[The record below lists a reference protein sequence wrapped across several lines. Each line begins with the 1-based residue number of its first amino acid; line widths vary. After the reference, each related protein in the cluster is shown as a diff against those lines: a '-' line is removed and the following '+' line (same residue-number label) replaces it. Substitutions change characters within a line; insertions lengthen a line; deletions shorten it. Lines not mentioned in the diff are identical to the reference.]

1 MSIVLR
7 ITDAGRA
14 ALVNAAR
21 DGTNAVRIASVGV
34 TPTAIVAAANTA
46 ALPGEVKR
54 IETISGAG
62 VAADV
67 IHLVVRD
74 ETADTYTVRSLAL
87 YLTDGTLFASYG
99 QAAPIIEKSAGALL
113 LLAIDATLL
122 DVAASQITFGNA
134 NFLNPPATTTTA
146 GVIELA
152 TDAEATALADAVRAL
167 TPKNMAAIFTA
178 ANVLSRLMSVDGA
191 GSGLDADL
199 LDGRQGAEFALW
211 SGGNFTAPVGI
222 SHSGVAAGLRISDG
236 TTGYG
241 YMQFGNASDV
251 NASLNWYM
259 GSSADGAYSLHQGQF
274 GFGQLRL
281 RVTQT
286 AVAFNGAL
294 MWTAAND
301 GAGSGLDADLLDGRH
316 ATDFI
321 LRAGDNFTGP
331 VGIRHAGLAAGL
343 RVSDGTN
350 GYGFIQFGEASD
362 ANVSLNWYMGSSAD
376 NAFSLYQGQFGFG
389 QLRLRVTPTTV
400 AFNGSLM
407 WTTANDGAGSGLD
420 ADLLDGRQGG
430 EFALLAGAAFTGPTT
445 APSGSIGSVTG
456 DSNGN
461 LLVGVSSGSAH
472 VLAKG
477 GAEGATHTGFLGPNG
492 YIASF
497 NVANASGQS
506 EAPSAFYIS
515 KNSGT
520 GRSIN
525 AAGTI
530 NASGADYAE
539 YMQKADGCGPIAAG
553 DVCGVDA
560 NGELVTSWSQ
570 ALSFVV
576 KSDQPGFVGNDTY
589 GAHLGE
595 RPTEPTDETAHDFAF
610 AYDAYVAEL
619 AAFEEA
625 LEAAR
630 ANVDRIAFCG
640 QVPVTV
646 SGPFAVG
653 DYVIATE
660 ESGGIE
666 AVAIPSA
673 KITFAQYRKRLGKVW
688 AVRDGRAWID
698 VQHG

>member
-1 MSIVLR
+1 MPIVLR

-54 IETISGAG
+54 IATISGAG

-74 ETADTYTVRSLAL
+74 ESADTYTVRSLAL

-99 QAAPIIEKSAGALL
+99 QAAPVIEKSTGALL

-122 DVAASQITFGNA
+122 DVAANQVTFGNA
-134 NFLNPPATTTTA
+134 NFLNPPATTETP

-152 TDAEATALADAVRAL
+152 TDAEATAMVDGLRAMS
-167 TPKNMAAIFTA
+167 PKNMAAVFTA
-178 ANVLSRLMSVDGA
+178 ANILVRLLQV
-191 GSGLDADL
+191 
-199 LDGRQGAEFALW
+199 
-211 SGGNFTAPVGI
+211 
-222 SHSGVAAGLRISDG
+222 
-236 TTGYG
+236 
-241 YMQFGNASDV
+241 
-251 NASLNWYM
+251 
-259 GSSADGAYSLHQGQF
+259 
-274 GFGQLRL
+274 
-281 RVTQT
+281 
-286 AVAFNGAL
+286 
-294 MWTAAND
+294 D

-343 RVSDGTN
+343 RISDGTN
-350 GYGFIQFGEASD
+350 GYGFMQFGEASD

-376 NAFSLYQGQFGFG
+376 NAFSIYQGQFGFG
-389 QLRLRVTPTTV
+389 QLRLRVTPTTI
-400 AFNGSLM
+400 AFNGSML
-407 WTTANDGAGSGLD
+407 WTAANDGAGSGLDADLLDGQQGTWYTDITARLGYTPMDASTFTGANVISSMLTVDGAGSGLD
-420 ADLLDGRQGG
+420 ADLLDGRQGS
-430 EFALLAGAAFTGPTT
+430 EFAQLAGAAFTGAVS
-445 APSGSIGSVTG
+445 APSGTIGSVTG
-456 DSNGN
+456 DGNGN

-497 NVANASGQS
+497 NVANSSGQS

-595 RPTEPTDETAHDFAF
+595 RPTKPTDETADDFAF
-610 AYDAYVAEL
+610 AYDAYVAGL

-640 QVPVTV
+640 QVPVKV

-660 ESGGIE
+660 ESGRIK

>member
-1 MSIVLR
+1 MSLVLR

-34 TPTAIVAAANTA
+34 SPTAIVAAANTA

-54 IETISGAG
+54 IATISGAG

-87 YLTDGTLFASYG
+87 YLTDGTLFGAYG

-134 NFLNPPATTTTA
+134 NFLNPAATTATP
-146 GVIELA
+146 GVVELA
-152 TDAEATALADAVRAL
+152 TDAEATALSDAVRAL

-178 ANVLSRLMSVDGA
+178 ANVLSRLLSVHGA

-199 LDGRQGAEFALW
+199 LDGRQGGEFALW
-211 SGGNFTAPVGI
+211 SGG
-222 SHSGVAAGLRISDG
+222 
-236 TTGYG
+236 
-241 YMQFGNASDV
+241 
-251 NASLNWYM
+251 
-259 GSSADGAYSLHQGQF
+259 
-274 GFGQLRL
+274 
-281 RVTQT
+281 
-286 AVAFNGAL
+286 
-294 MWTAAND
+294 
-301 GAGSGLDADLLDGRH
+301 
-316 ATDFI
+316 
-321 LRAGDNFTGP
+321 NFTGP

-343 RVSDGTN
+343 RISDGTN
-350 GYGFIQFGEASD
+350 GYGFLQFGEASD

-376 NAFSLYQGQFGFG
+376 NAYSIYQGPFGSG
-389 QLRLRVTPTTV
+389 ALRLRVTQTTV

-407 WTTANDGAGSGLD
+407 WTAANDGAGSGLDADLLDGQQGAWYTDVVARLGYTPVNATTFTAANIISRLLTVDGAGSGLD
-420 ADLLDGRQGG
+420 ADLLDGRQGS
-430 EFALLAGAAFTGPTT
+430 EFALLAGAAFTGAVS
-445 APSGSIGSVTG
+445 APSGTIGSVTC
-456 DSNGN
+456 DANAN
-461 LLVGVSSGSAH
+461 LLVGVTSGSAH
-472 VLAKG
+472 ILAKG
-477 GAEGATHTGFLGPNG
+477 GVENAQHTGFLGPNG
-492 YIASF
+492 YVATF
-497 NVANASGQS
+497 NIANASGQS
-506 EAPSAFYIS
+506 SAASAFYLS
-515 KNSGT
+515 KNSST

-539 YMQKADGCGPIAAG
+539 YMQKADGCGPIVAG
-553 DVCGVDA
+553 DVCGVDI
-560 NGELVTSWSQ
+560 NGELVTRW
-570 ALSFVV
+570 ADARSFVV

-595 RPTEPTDETAHDFAF
+595 RPIEPTDETADDWDTAHA
-610 AYDAYVAEL
+610 AYIADL
-619 AAFEEA
+619 AAFEDA

-640 QVPVTV
+640 QVPVAV
-646 SGPFAVG
+646 SGAFAVG
-653 DYVIATE
+653 DYIVAAPDGDAIT
-660 ESGGIE
+660 
-666 AVAIPSA
+666 AVAVDAATIS
-673 KITFAQYRKRLGKVW
+673 FDQYRARLGKVW

>member
-74 ETADTYTVRSLAL
+74 ESADTYTVRSLAL

-178 ANVLSRLMSVDGA
+178 ANVLSRLLS
-191 GSGLDADL
+191 
-199 LDGRQGAEFALW
+199 
-211 SGGNFTAPVGI
+211 I
-222 SHSGVAAGLRISDG
+222 
-236 TTGYG
+236 
-241 YMQFGNASDV
+241 
-251 NASLNWYM
+251 
-259 GSSADGAYSLHQGQF
+259 
-274 GFGQLRL
+274 
-281 RVTQT
+281 
-286 AVAFNGAL
+286 
-294 MWTAAND
+294 D

-321 LRAGDNFTGP
+321 LRAGDNFAGP
-331 VGIRHAGLAAGL
+331 VGIRHEGLAAGL
-343 RVSDGTN
+343 RISDGTN
-350 GYGFIQFGEASD
+350 GYGFMQFGEASD

-376 NAFSLYQGQFGFG
+376 NAFSIYQGQFGFG
-389 QLRLRVTPTTV
+389 QLRLRVTPTTI
-400 AFNGSLM
+400 AFNGSML

-420 ADLLDGRQGG
+420 ADLLDGQQGTWYTDITARLGYTAMDASTFTGANVISRMLTVDGAGSGLDADMLDGRQGN
-430 EFALLAGAAFTGPTT
+430 EFALLAGAAFTAPIS
-445 APSGSIGSVTG
+445 APSGTIGSVTG
-456 DSNGN
+456 DGDGN
-461 LLVGVSSGSAH
+461 LLVGVSSGTAH

-477 GAEGATHTGFLGPNG
+477 GAENAQHTGFLGPNG
-492 YIASF
+492 YIATF
-497 NVANASGQS
+497 NIATESGQS
-506 EAPSAFYIS
+506 AAPSAFFLS
-515 KNSGT
+515 KNNST

-539 YMQKADGCGPIAAG
+539 YMQKAEGCGPIAAG

-595 RPTEPTDETAHDFAF
+595 RPTEPTDETADDLAF

-640 QVPVTV
+640 QVPVAV

-653 DYVIATE
+653 DYVVAAE
-660 ESGGIE
+660 EGGGIK

>member
-21 DGTNAVRIASVGV
+21 DGTNAVRIASIGV
-34 TPTAIVAAANTA
+34 TPAAIVAAANTA

-54 IETISGAG
+54 IATISGAG

-67 IHLVVRD
+67 IHLIVRD
-74 ETADTYTVRSLAL
+74 ESADTYTVRSLAL
-87 YLTDGTLFASYG
+87 YLPDGTLFASYG

-134 NFLNPPATTTTA
+134 NFLNPPATTTTP

-152 TDAEATALADAVRAL
+152 TDAEAIALTDALRAL

-178 ANVLSRLMSVDGA
+178 ANVLSRLLSVDGA

-199 LDGRQGAEFALW
+199 LDGREGAEFARW
-211 SGGNFTAPVGI
+211 AGG
-222 SHSGVAAGLRISDG
+222 
-236 TTGYG
+236 
-241 YMQFGNASDV
+241 
-251 NASLNWYM
+251 
-259 GSSADGAYSLHQGQF
+259 
-274 GFGQLRL
+274 
-281 RVTQT
+281 
-286 AVAFNGAL
+286 
-294 MWTAAND
+294 
-301 GAGSGLDADLLDGRH
+301 
-316 ATDFI
+316 
-321 LRAGDNFTGP
+321 NFTGP

-350 GYGFIQFGEASD
+350 GYGFMQFGEASD

-376 NAFSLYQGQFGFG
+376 NAFSIYQGQFGFG
-389 QLRLRVTPTTV
+389 ALRLRVTQTTV

-407 WTTANDGAGSGLD
+407 WTAANDGAGSGLDADLLDGQQGTWYADVTARLGYTPLDASSFTGATVISRMLTVDGAGSGLD
-420 ADLLDGRQGG
+420 ADLLDGRQGN
-430 EFALLAGAAFTGPTT
+430 EFALLAGAAFTAPVT
-445 APSGSIGSVTG
+445 APSGTIGSVTG
-456 DSNGN
+456 DTAGN

-477 GAEGATHTGFLGPNG
+477 GAENALHTGFLGPNG
-492 YIASF
+492 YVASF
-497 NVANASGQS
+497 NVATAPGQS
-506 EAPSAFYIS
+506 AAPSAFYVS
-515 KNSGT
+515 KNSST

-539 YMQKADGCGPIAAG
+539 YMQKANGCGPIAAG

-576 KSDQPGFVGNDTY
+576 KSDQPGFVGNDNY

-595 RPTEPTDETAHDFAF
+595 RPTAPTDETADDWAIAH
-610 AYDAYVAEL
+610 DAYVADL
-619 AAFEEA
+619 ATFEEA

-640 QVPVTV
+640 QVPVAV

-653 DYVIATE
+653 DYVVATE
-660 ESGGIE
+660 ESGAIT
-666 AVAIPSA
+666 AVAIASA
-673 KITFAQYRKRLGKVW
+673 KITFAQYRKRLGKIW